1 MSDNAATVQAW
12 AAIAGLCVTVI
23 LATLT
28 FVYVRLTKR
37 MADQMVRQAE
47 PVVLGRIEPLYQ
59 LYVKYVIT
67 NVGLG
72 PALDVELDLSL
83 TPGRRVTWRHPLLE
97 PGRSEI
103 FLVPNPEGSGSD
115 RDALSDL
122 AARDAVLTSHIKY
135 IDRGGRPYERRGEV
149 RFKELL
155 ANWGG
160 VHWQLPSSE
169 VERLG
174 DVLKKAI
181 AELTNS
187 VKHLGTT

>member
-155 ANWGG
+155 ANWGA